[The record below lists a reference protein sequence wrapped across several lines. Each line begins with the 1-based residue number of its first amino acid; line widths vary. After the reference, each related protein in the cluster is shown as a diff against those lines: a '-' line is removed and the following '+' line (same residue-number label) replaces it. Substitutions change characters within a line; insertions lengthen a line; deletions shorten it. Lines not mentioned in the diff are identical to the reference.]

1 MDVRLPTSPVCTGEV
16 FFFLLLNEGQT
27 VGALVHGGIALMG
40 TDLDFVQR
48 AVILHGTMVYTL
60 IDRTFNGL
68 VCLIVHHNPPLTDV
82 QI

>member
-1 MDVRLPTSPVCTGEV
+1 
-16 FFFLLLNEGQT
+16 
-27 VGALVHGGIALMG
+27 MG

-68 VCLIVHHNPPLTDV
+68 VCLIVHHDPSLTVV